1 MSWVLSYWSIWIRS
15 SLNDRLVRSLYKRQS
30 TLEKVLTYI
39 ALTIIMMF
47 FLLPLLW
54 ILRTSLITKVEAY
67 TIPPNW
73 SAPMTFD
80 NYITI
85 FTQNDFGAYFF
96 NSFFISLLATLI
108 SVLLGAMS
116 AYWIVRCA
124 RRSGPMKLAILVTQ
138 MIPPVVMVIPL
149 SLIIK
154 SLALDD
160 TYIALILAY
169 LSFNL
174 PYVIWMLFSHYE
186 AIPKE
191 LDDACAV
198 DGCTRAQ
205 AYFKVVLPLV
215 VPGIM
220 STAVYSFIVSWNE
233 FMFALNLSGL
243 NTRTLPVAIAS
254 LDTQQGV
261 MIAELCASTIVAI
274 LPVIVLSIF
283 IKKYLVQGLTFGSVK
298 S

>member
-1 MSWVLSYWSIWIRS
+1 M
-15 SLNDRLVRSLYKRQS
+15 YKRQS
-30 TLEKVLTYI
+30 TLEKALTYI
-39 ALTIIMMF
+39 ALTVIMLF

-73 SAPMTFD
+73 AAQMTFD

-85 FTQNDFGAYFF
+85 FTQNDFGQYFF
-96 NSFFISLLATLI
+96 NSFFIALVSTLI

-124 RRSGPMKLAILVTQ
+124 RQSGKMKLAILVTQ

-154 SLALDD
+154 NLGLDD
-160 TYIALILAY
+160 TYFALIMAY

-186 AIPKE
+186 SIPKE

-198 DGCTRAQ
+198 DGCTKVQ

-215 VPGIM
+215 MPGIM

-233 FMFALNLSGL
+233 FMFALNLTGL

-274 LPVIVLSIF
+274 LPVIILSIF

-298 S
+298 A

>member
-1 MSWVLSYWSIWIRS
+1 MH
-15 SLNDRLVRSLYKRQS
+15 KRQS

-39 ALTIIMMF
+39 ALTVIMLF

-73 SAPMTFD
+73 TAPFTFD

-85 FTQNDFGAYFF
+85 FTQNDFGRYFF
-96 NSFFISLLATLI
+96 NSFFIALVSTLV
-108 SVLLGAMS
+108 SVLLGSMS

-124 RRSGPMKLAILVTQ
+124 RKSGRMKLAILITKNLGV
-138 MIPPVVMVIPL
+138 
-149 SLIIK
+149 
-154 SLALDD
+154 DD
-160 TYIALILAY
+160 TYFALIVAY

-198 DGCTRAQ
+198 DGCTRTQ

-215 VPGIM
+215 MPGIM

-233 FMFALNLSGL
+233 FMFALNLTGL

-274 LPVIVLSIF
+274 LPVIILSIF

-298 S
+298 A